1 MKYQSGFVRQYFL
14 LLAMLVI
21 SMVATAQANDKQSDS
36 SYFHDTYLMSSPMF
50 DTISI
55 DQLPQLLQFFKTHEV
70 NKGVVFFSDAGF
82 PNVEMNTLKG
92 SLGFLEYKFPRLRSG
107 SKITFQNCYM
117 KKSDGTWSAKF
128 GKAIYIK

>member
-21 SMVATAQANDKQSDS
+21 SMVATAQANDKQSDN

-50 DTISI
+50 DTISV

-70 NKGVVFFSDAGF
+70 NKGVVFFQTQ
-82 PNVEMNTLKG
+82 V
-92 SLGFLEYKFPRLRSG
+92 FLM
-107 SKITFQNCYM
+107 SK
-117 KKSDGTWSAKF
+117 
-128 GKAIYIK
+128 